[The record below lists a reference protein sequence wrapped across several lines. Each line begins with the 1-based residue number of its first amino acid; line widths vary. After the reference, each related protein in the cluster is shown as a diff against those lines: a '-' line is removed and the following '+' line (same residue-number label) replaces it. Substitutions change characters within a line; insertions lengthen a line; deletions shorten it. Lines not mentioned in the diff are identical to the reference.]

1 MKAARISTIFCAI
14 LSLPPVLAADAALL
28 ERIRTR
34 MAVNLARVPNYTCVE
49 TIERSAR
56 RSPRQEFQTL
66 DRLRLEVAL
75 VEGKEMYSWPGAGK
89 FEERTPGEIVPGGTT
104 TTGDYALHAQTVF
117 ASRSPDFNAGVEE
130 NLDGRRAIRY
140 DFKVGQLVSGYRVQ
154 VGKQGAMV
162 PYVGS
167 LWAEAATLDLLRL
180 VVDVE
185 EIPEEL
191 GVKRATTQI
200 DYGKVR
206 VGASDFLLP
215 RRVEFVVRRADGSEG
230 RNRTDFSRCRQYVG
244 HTEISFVEPGETRAE
259 DKRLAE
265 VGLPARLS
273 VETRLET
280 EIDSDQAA
288 IGDPVMARVSY
299 PVKKGGKVIVPKGAL
314 LRGRVRRIEP
324 AEARGPIFV
333 VELEFLEVEWEQSRA
348 RWTARLDAAGPVVG
362 GSRSALSL
370 LPDQKPGYAVL
381 LVRGRRVRLPQ
392 GFRLLWMTG
401 S

>member
-1 MKAARISTIFCAI
+1 MWERTIFCAV
-14 LSLPPVLAADAALL
+14 LSLPAALGADATLL

-34 MAVNLARVPNYTCVE
+34 MASNLVRAPNYTCVE
-49 TIERSAR
+49 TVERAVR
-56 RSPRQEFQTL
+56 QNAKQEFRTS

-75 VEGKEMYSWPGAGK
+75 VEGKELYSWPGAGK

-104 TTGDYALHAQTVF
+104 TTGEYALHAQTVF
-117 ASRSPDFNAGVEE
+117 ASKAPEFGAGVEE
-130 NLDGRRAIRY
+130 ELDGRRAVRY
-140 DFKVGQLVSGYRVQ
+140 DFRIGQLVTSYRVQ
-154 VGKQGAMV
+154 VGTQGAMV
-162 PYVGS
+162 PYAGS
-167 LWAEAATLDLLRL
+167 LWAEAATLELLRL

-185 EIPEEL
+185 EVPEEL

-215 RRVEFVVRRADGSEG
+215 RRVEFVVRRADGSES
-230 RNRTDFSRCRQYVG
+230 RNRTEFSRCRQYVG
-244 HTEISFVEPGETRAE
+244 QTEISFEEPGEARPE
-259 DKRLAE
+259 DKRLVE
-265 VGLPARLS
+265 LHLPARLS

-299 PVKKGGKVIVPKGAL
+299 PVKKGGKVVVPKGAV

-324 AEARGPIFV
+324 GESRGPYFA
-333 VELEFLEVEWEQSRA
+333 VELEFSEMEWEQSRA
-348 RWTARLDAAGPVVG
+348 RWTARLEAAGPVAG
-362 GSRSALSL
+362 WARNALSV
-370 LPDQKPGYAVL
+370 PVEQTPGHALVL
-381 LVRGRRVRLPQ
+381 VWGRRVRLPQ

>member
-1 MKAARISTIFCAI
+1 MG
-14 LSLPPVLAADAALL
+14 ADAALL

-34 MAVNLARVPNYTCVE
+34 MASNLARAPNYTCVE
-49 TIERSAR
+49 TIERAVR
-56 RSPRQEFQTL
+56 QNAKQEFRTS

-104 TTGDYALHAQTVF
+104 TTGEYALHARTVF
-117 ASRSPDFNAGVEE
+117 ASKAPEFAAAGVEE
-130 NLDGRRAIRY
+130 ELDGRRVVRY
-140 DFKVGQLVSGYRVQ
+140 DFKIRRSVTSYRVQ
-154 VGKQGAMV
+154 VGTQGAMV
-162 PYVGS
+162 PYGGS
-167 LWAEAATLDLLRL
+167 VWAETSTLDLLRL

-215 RRVEFVVRRADGSEG
+215 RRVEFVMRRADGSES
-230 RNRTDFSRCRQYVG
+230 RNRTEFSRCRQYVG
-244 HTEISFVEPGETRAE
+244 QTEISFEEPGEARAE
-259 DKRLAE
+259 DQRL
-265 VGLPARLS
+265 VDLDLPARLS

-288 IGDPVMARVSY
+288 IGDPVTARVSY
-299 PVKKGGKVIVPKGAL
+299 PVRKGGKVIVPKGAL

-324 AEARGPIFV
+324 GEAQGPIFL
-333 VELEFLEVEWEQSRA
+333 VELEFSEVEWEQSRV
-348 RWTARLDAAGPVVG
+348 RWTARLYSAGPVVG
-362 GSRSALSL
+362 GSRTGL
-370 LPDQKPGYAVL
+370 LLAPEQTPGHVL
-381 LVRGRRVRLPQ
+381 LFVRGRRARLPQ

>member
-1 MKAARISTIFCAI
+1 MKAAGISTIFCAV
-14 LSLPPVLAADAALL
+14 LSLPPALAADAALL

-34 MAVNLARVPNYTCVE
+34 MAMNLARAPNYTCVE
-49 TIERSAR
+49 TIERAAR
-56 RSPRQEFQTL
+56 RSARQEFQTL

-104 TTGDYALHAQTVF
+104 TTGDYALHARTVF
-117 ASRSPDFNAGVEE
+117 ASKAPEFSAGVEE
-130 NLDGRRAIRY
+130 ELEGRRVVRY
-140 DFKVGQLVSGYRVQ
+140 DYKVRRSVTSYRVQ
-154 VGKQGAMV
+154 VGTQGAMV
-162 PYVGS
+162 PYGGS
-167 LWAEAATLDLLRL
+167 VWAEASTLDLLRL

-185 EIPEEL
+185 EIPEDL
-191 GVKRATTQI
+191 GLKRATTQI

-215 RRVEFVVRRADGSEG
+215 RRVEFVMRRADGSEG

-244 HTEISFVEPGETRAE
+244 ESEISFEQPGEDRAG
-259 DKRLAE
+259 DKRLVE
-265 VGLPARLS
+265 LDLPARLT

-288 IGDPVMARVSY
+288 IGDQVMARVSY
-299 PVKKGGKVIVPKGAL
+299 PVKKGGKMIVPKGAL
-314 LRGRVRRIEP
+314 LRGRLRRIEP